1 LLAQSVAAQ
10 YPGRVNF
17 TTENFGASKLAE
29 KFGVKGYPA
38 VFVDG
43 VLVAHPREFG
53 FFGGGEKSRYSPWR
67 SAEAQARFRTDLTK
81 MIELI
86 LAGKKEFV
94 SHETIASSKEI
105 AALPEF
111 RLTDFSG
118 QPLAAESLKGKV
130 VLVEFWAT
138 WCPPCRS
145 TLSWLGDVKRK
156 YADRLEVVALAVESP
171 EKEAREMAAQVGGGL
186 RWAAATDESGR
197 AFGDITAVPTLFV
210 FGPDGKLAAA
220 FYGAPPELHEQVG
233 RTLDTLVR

>member
-17 TTENFGASKLAE
+17 VTENFGGSKLAE

-43 VLVAHPREFG
+43 VLVAYPREFG
-53 FFGGGEKSRYSPWR
+53 FFGGGEKSRYAPWR
-67 SAEAQARFRTDLTK
+67 SEEKQAKFRGDLTR
-81 MIELI
+81 MIDLI
-86 LAGKKEFV
+86 LAGKKAV
-94 SHETIASSKEI
+94 SSASIEPSKEL

-111 RLTDFSG
+111 RLTDFAG
-118 QPLAAESLKGKV
+118 RELAAESLRGKV

-145 TLSWLGDVKRK
+145 TLQWLGDVKTK
-156 YADRLEVVALAVESP
+156 HGDRVEVVALAVESP
-171 EKEAREMAAQVGGGL
+171 EKEARELAAQVGGGL
-186 RWAAATDESGR
+186 RWAAATDEAGR
-197 AFGDITAVPTLFV
+197 AFGDITSAPTLFV
-210 FGPDGKLAAA
+210 FGADGKLART

-233 RTLDTLVR
+233 KTIDRLVR

>member
-17 TTENFGASKLAE
+17 VTENFGASKLAE

-53 FFGGGEKSRYSPWR
+53 FFGGGDQSRYAPWR
-67 SAEAQARFRTDLTK
+67 SAEAQARFRTDLTR
-81 MIELI
+81 MIDLI
-86 LAGKKEFV
+86 LVGKKEFV
-94 SHETIASSKEI
+94 SHETIAPSKEI
-105 AALPEF
+105 AALPDF
-111 RLTDFSG
+111 RLTDFAG
-118 QPLAAESLKGKV
+118 QSLASESMKGKV

-145 TLSWLGDVKRK
+145 TLSWLGDVKK
-156 YADRLEVVALAVESP
+156 KFSDRLEVVALAVESP
-171 EKEAREMAAQVGGGL
+171 EKEARELAAQVGGGL
-186 RWAAATDESGR
+186 RWATATEESGR

-210 FGPDGKLAAA
+210 FGPDGKLARI

-233 RTLDTLVR
+233 KTIDTLVR

>member
-17 TTENFGASKLAE
+17 VTENFGASKLAE

-53 FFGGGEKSRYSPWR
+53 FFGGGEKSRYAPWR
-67 SAEAQARFRTDLTK
+67 SEEKQAKFRADLTR
-81 MIELI
+81 MIDLI
-86 LAGKKEFV
+86 LTGKKPV
-94 SHETIASSKEI
+94 SSVSAAPSKEL
-105 AALPEF
+105 AALPAF
-111 RLTDFSG
+111 RMTDFEG
-118 QPLAAESLKGKV
+118 QELAAESLRGKV

-145 TLSWLGDVKRK
+145 TLQWLGDVKKRHG
-156 YADRLEVVALAVESP
+156 DRVEVVALAVESP
-171 EKEAREMAAQVGGGL
+171 EKDARELAAQVGGGL
-186 RWAAATDESGR
+186 RWAAATEEAGR

-210 FGPDGKLAAA
+210 FGADGRLART

-233 RTLDTLVR
+233 KTIDGLIR